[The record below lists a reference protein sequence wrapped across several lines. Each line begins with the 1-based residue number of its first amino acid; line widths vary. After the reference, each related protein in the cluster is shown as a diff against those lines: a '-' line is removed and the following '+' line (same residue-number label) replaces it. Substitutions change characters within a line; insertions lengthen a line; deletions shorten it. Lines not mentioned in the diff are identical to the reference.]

1 MRDYT
6 PRRYVPEEG
15 TLALDFFIHESGPA
29 TAWAAS
35 AQPGQRLGV
44 GGPRGSF
51 IIPTDLD
58 WHLLVGDETALPA
71 IGRRLE
77 ELPAGTRA
85 LVVAEVDS
93 EADTLAFQSQCDFQV
108 VWGYRRGNA
117 QGSPNILLNLMRGLD
132 FPKGTYFAWAAAE
145 SQVARAVRRFLIDE
159 RGADKQ
165 WIKAAGYWRR
175 GEIATHDKIEE

>member
-1 MRDYT
+1 
-6 PRRYVPEEG
+6 
-15 TLALDFFIHESGPA
+15 
-29 TAWAAS
+29 
-35 AQPGQRLGV
+35 
-44 GGPRGSF
+44 
-51 IIPTDLD
+51 
-58 WHLLVGDETALPA
+58 
-71 IGRRLE
+71 
-77 ELPAGTRA
+77 
-85 LVVAEVDS
+85 
-93 EADTLAFQSQCDFQV
+93 V